1 MSQSNAMWI
10 TDQHRCRIFSEFIFF
25 SLSCQIFR
33 KSDVS
38 FFSLWQNYK
47 VDPARPSNPP
57 GFNRIKLF
65 FSLGGRRYKISAS
78 FSLYQVL
85 SGSSCVIFAN
95 EAELSGAPHGGR
107 FTLNKSPGFSCNPN
121 LGRGSLTAC
130 DN

>member
-1 MSQSNAMWI
+1 MY
-10 TDQHRCRIFSEFIFF
+10 
-25 SLSCQIFR
+25 L
-33 KSDVS
+33 

-85 SGSSCVIFAN
+85 SGSFCVIFAN
-95 EAELSGAPHGGR
+95 EAERGGAPYGGR
-107 FTLNKSPGFSCNPN
+107 FTLNNCSPFSCYQN
-121 LGRGSLTAC
+121 LGRGTFNDL
-130 DN
+130 